1 MVLQV
6 IHTRRIPGDLGAIGF
21 GVQRKRELSKIA
33 ASEGEGPMRLIH
45 CSVAISFAFLAVAF
59 VAVAASAQQPPP
71 TAGETI
77 GHPPPLPG
85 PPPLSEPGKTSEPGK
100 PQSQQPTP
108 DKAKPAADQ
117 PNAKGYTGAYTPA
130 GTPPTPY
137 STGPLQKSDSGPGLD
152 VAAPDGATR
161 TVKAVPCGVAAH
173 ETDGFTTCVGISEQ
187 HERQR
192 RRR

>member
-85 PPPLSEPGKTSEPGK
+85 PPPLSEPGESQSSE
-100 PQSQQPTP
+100 PTP

-117 PNAKGYTGAYTPA
+117 PNAKDYTGAYTPA
-130 GTPPTPY
+130 GTPPTPF
-137 STGPLQKSDSGPGLD
+137 SAGPKTDSGPDLD
-152 VAAPDGATR
+152 VAGPDG
-161 TVKAVPCGVAAH
+161 
-173 ETDGFTTCVGISEQ
+173 TT
-187 HERQR
+187 
-192 RRR
+192 